1 MPTIDIPDKICP
13 HCSGIRWYVC
23 YENNPLKKDPTNK
36 RLKYKCTKK
45 KIEKEVRARKR
56 KMVSLS
62 EEERKSFNRKM
73 YERYKDQVL
82 LKQKEK
88 RRVYRLN
95 NPIIKKQK
103 SEEEKKI
110 ESRLRTKEWYRLNK
124 DKPEYIEKRRKKD
137 KLNEEKNGQNLP
149 NFYIRKL
156 LKRNLKISPEIIT
169 GDCINKYRTYLLA
182 LRQLKQLENERKSK
196 IS

>member
-1 MPTIDIPDKICP
+1 MPTIDIPDRICP
-13 HCSGIRWYVC
+13 HCGGTRWYVC

-45 KIEKEVRARKR
+45 KIEKDARKR
-56 KMVSLS
+56 KRRMASLS

-137 KLNEEKNGQNLP
+137 NAQSVRRVQNLP
-149 NFYIRKL
+149 NVYIRKA
-156 LKRNLKISPEIIT
+156 LKRDFKISSELIT
-169 GDCINKYRTYLLA
+169 DDCINKYRTYLLA
-182 LRQLKQLENERKSK
+182 LRQLKQLKNERKSK

>member
-1 MPTIDIPDKICP
+1 MPTIDIPDRICP
-13 HCSGIRWYVC
+13 HCGGTRWYVC
-23 YENNPLKKDPTNK
+23 YENNPLKKDPNNK
-36 RLKYKCTKK
+36 KLKYKCNKK
-45 KIEKEVRARKR
+45 KLEKDARARKR

-62 EEERKSFNRKM
+62 EEERKSFNRKR
-73 YERYKDQVL
+73 YERYKDQVS